1 MKIFSENVGDRD
13 SKIRVGLGAFLV
25 LLGALGY
32 SGTIPLANIL
42 PQALSSV
49 TLTVIGLVLVIE
61 GYYSRCFLYK
71 VLGIS
76 TKKNE

>member
-1 MKIFSENVGDRD
+1 MFKENVGDRD
-13 SKIRVGLGAFLV
+13 SQIRVGFGALLV

-32 SGTIPLANIL
+32 SGTLPLANFL

-49 TLTVIGLVLVIE
+49 TLSVIGLVLVLE
-61 GYYSRCFLYK
+61 GYYSRCMLYK

-76 TKKNE
+76 TKKDK

>member
-1 MKIFSENVGDRD
+1 MFDENVGDRD
-13 SKIRVGLGAFLV
+13 SKIRVGLGTSLV

-32 SGTIPLANIL
+32 SGTLPLANIL

-49 TLTVIGLVLVIE
+49 TLTVIGLVLVLE
-61 GYYSRCFLYK
+61 GYYSRCMLYR

-76 TKKNE
+76 TKRDE